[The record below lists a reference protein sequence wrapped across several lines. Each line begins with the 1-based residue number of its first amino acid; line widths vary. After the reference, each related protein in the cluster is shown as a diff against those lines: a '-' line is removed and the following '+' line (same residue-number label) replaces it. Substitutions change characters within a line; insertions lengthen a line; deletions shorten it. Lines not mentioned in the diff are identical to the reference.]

1 MTLFVAG
8 LSYKTAPVEL
18 RERLAVHPSRLR
30 CHGCRLKVAGNLAE
44 VVLLS
49 TCNRVEI
56 YGVTP
61 KVNGNVHRLFQHLS
75 AGSADFAPHLY
86 DKEGA
91 AAVQHLFS
99 VASGLDSMVIGETEI
114 TGQVKQAYQAA
125 QEAKL
130 TGRVTNRLFQTALQ
144 AAKEIRTQTGI
155 GRGATSVGSVAVEL
169 AERIFDRN
177 LAEKTIMI
185 IGAGKMGEACVR
197 HMAKKGARSVLVSNR
212 SYDRALGL
220 ANEFG
225 GRAVRFDEC
234 LRAMAEADI
243 VVSSTGAPETI
254 LHRAEVAS
262 VMHSRRNRPL
272 FLIDIAVPRDIDVEV
287 GHLDNVYL
295 YNVDHLEA
303 IVREHVRHREQELSR
318 CHAIIS
324 ERATALMP
332 RLAPAPEPRHGANL
346 SPEPRW
352 AMAAGAAC
360 PAIRQPEAEERDPR
374 LHENTLQNVAV
385 YMMPEFVGEH
395 GFDFVV

>member
-1 MTLFVAG
+1 MKLFVAG

-18 RERLAVHPSRLR
+18 REKLAVHPSRLR
-30 CHGCRLKVAGNLAE
+30 CHGCRLKLGGNLDE

-61 KVNGNVHRLFQHLS
+61 KVNGNVHRLFEQLS
-75 AGSADFAPHLY
+75 TGEVDFAPHLY
-86 DKEGA
+86 VKEGA
-91 AAVQHLFS
+91 EAVEHLFS

-130 TGRVTNRLFQTALQ
+130 TGKVTNRLFQTALQ
-144 AAKEIRTQTGI
+144 VAKEIRTQTGI

-169 AERIFDRN
+169 AERIFDHD
-177 LAEKTIMI
+177 LSQKTVMI

-197 HMAKKGARSVLVSNR
+197 HLAKKGARSVLVSNR

-225 GRAVRFDEC
+225 GQAVRFDEC
-234 LRAMAEADI
+234 LRAMADADI
-243 VVSSTGAPETI
+243 VVSSTGSPQTI
-254 LHRAEVAS
+254 LHRDDVAS

-272 FLIDIAVPRDIDVEV
+272 FLIDIAVPRDIDAEVEQ
-287 GHLDNVYL
+287 LDNVYL

-303 IVREHVRHREQELSR
+303 IVRENVRQREHELVR
-318 CHAIIS
+318 CQAIIG
-324 ERATALMP
+324 ERTAALMAKI
-332 RLAPAPEPRHGANL
+332 APAAENYHAPCVPTR
-346 SPEPRW
+346 PDW
-352 AMAAGAAC
+352 ALGVGAAC
-360 PAIRQPEAEERDPR
+360 
-374 LHENTLQNVAV
+374 L
-385 YMMPEFVGEH
+385 G
-395 GFDFVV
+395 